1 MERTRRILSFPWL
14 HRLGVV
20 ALACGL
26 LVSGCGKREE
36 SYANDPRPPSPINVA
51 AYISPDRVSVSPTT
65 FGAGPIV
72 VIVTNQSG
80 VSQEITLTG
89 DEVTQSTGPINPGDT
104 GQMKVFAREGT
115 YTLEVSAGGVRSA
128 TVNVGPKRPSAQNQ
142 VLQP

>member
-1 MERTRRILSFPWL
+1 MESTHRTLRFPWRN
-14 HRLGVV
+14 RLAFAV
-20 ALACGL
+20 LAGGL
-26 LVSGCGKREE
+26 LITGCGNREKD
-36 SYANDPRPPSPINVA
+36 YANDPRPPSPLNVA
-51 AYISPDRVSVSPTT
+51 AYISSDRVSVSPST

-80 VSQEITLTG
+80 VSQEVTLTG

-115 YTLEVSAGGVRSA
+115 YTLLVSAGGVRSA
-128 TVNVGPKRPSAQNQ
+128 TVNVGPERESAQNQ